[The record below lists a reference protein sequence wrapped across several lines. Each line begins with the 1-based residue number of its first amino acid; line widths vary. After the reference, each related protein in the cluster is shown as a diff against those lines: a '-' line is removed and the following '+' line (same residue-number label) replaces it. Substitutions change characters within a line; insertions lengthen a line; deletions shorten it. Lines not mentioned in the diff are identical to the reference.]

1 MNADDPT
8 SGWTNCREQWDGLD
22 SERHSGLD
30 RKREHCSLT
39 IPSLLPYEG
48 KTFSSALEV
57 PYSNVPAEGINALA
71 SRIMSV
77 VFPLTGQSVFELI
90 VRTAHNPE
98 GEDTSDMDEQF
109 YLFEQFIMD
118 QLAPTNLRSATQ
130 LIYRHLLAVG
140 DCLLYMSDDMTFRV
154 FRADQYVMVREH
166 EGDWREILVKE
177 YVDPRLHPELPTGGQ
192 SAADAQAPAWSA
204 FQKFEPL
211 FTKVIKRP
219 DGTVEIRQEWR
230 DEWVDKAVVEEV
242 SPWMPLRWTGV
253 AGEAYGISHVE
264 DSFGDIR
271 CLDGLSKALI
281 DGAALNAEYRWGVNP
296 NGFTEMQDL
305 LDSMNGDY
313 VPAMPNDVFPI
324 QFQNAAQI
332 QTTLAAVTYYEQKI
346 GRRFLMNSAA
356 QPQAERVTARQV
368 SLIAQELEGQLG
380 GVLSMAA
387 REIQEPVIRR
397 TVHILFKKG
406 LLPEFIVKE
415 IETAGGV
422 IALRMR
428 AGLEILN
435 REAEREK
442 LDGAMERMRN
452 LPPQALEVFEW
463 TEIARDWWQSLGLT
477 TKGRVKTKEGLA
489 QEKAAAQAQAMAMQ
503 QAQMAAQQGM
513 QAQAQQGQQQQ
524 QPLPQGAE

>member
-1 MNADDPT
+1 
-8 SGWTNCREQWDGLD
+8 
-22 SERHSGLD
+22 
-30 RKREHCSLT
+30 
-39 IPSLLPYEG
+39 
-48 KTFSSALEV
+48 
-57 PYSNVPAEGINALA
+57 
-71 SRIMSV
+71 
-77 VFPLTGQSVFELI
+77 
-90 VRTAHNPE
+90 
-98 GEDTSDMDEQF
+98 MDEQF

-118 QLAPTNLRSATQ
+118 QLAPTNMRAATQ
-130 LIYRHLLAVG
+130 LIYRHLLTIG
-140 DCLLYMSDDMTFRV
+140 DCLLYMDDDLNFRV
-154 FRADQYVMVREH
+154 FRADQYVVMREH
-166 EGDWREILVKE
+166 EGDWREIVVKE
-177 YVDPRLHPELPTGGQ
+177 FMDPNLHPELPKAGPSGIDTREP
-192 SAADAQAPAWSA
+192 PAWSA
-204 FQKFEPL
+204 HQKFEPL
-211 FTKVIKRP
+211 FTKIIKRP
-219 DGTVEIRQEWR
+219 DGSVEITQEWR
-230 DEWVDKAVVEEV
+230 DQKLGKPIVEEV
-242 SPWMPLRWTGV
+242 TPWMPLRWSGLV
-253 AGEAYGISHVE
+253 GEPYGISHVE

-305 LDSMNGDY
+305 LDSMNGDW

-346 GRRFLMNSAA
+346 GRRFLMNSAV
-356 QPQAERVTARQV
+356 QPEGERVTARQV

-397 TVHILFKKG
+397 AIHVMHKKKQ
-406 LLPEFIVKE
+406 LPDFIVNE
-415 IETAGGV
+415 IEAQGGV

-442 LDGAMERMRN
+442 LDGAIERMRN

-477 TKGRVKTKEGLA
+477 TKGRVKTREQLA
-489 QEKAAAQAQAMAMQ
+489 QERAAAQQQQMAMMQ
-503 QAQMAAQQGM
+503 MQMAGQAGVQAAAQG
-513 QAQAQQGQQQQ
+513 A
-524 QPLPQGAE
+524 PQGE